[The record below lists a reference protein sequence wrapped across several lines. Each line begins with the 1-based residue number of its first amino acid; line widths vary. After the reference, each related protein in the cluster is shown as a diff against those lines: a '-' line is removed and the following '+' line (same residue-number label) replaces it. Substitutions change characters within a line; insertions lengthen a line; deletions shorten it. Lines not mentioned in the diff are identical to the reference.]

1 MLMLYFMEP
10 ELVPRRWT
18 ISEERVYL
26 NIIFVVIA
34 MEVNEKFYKLF
45 TIVNY
50 QTIWLNVFLYL

>member
-1 MLMLYFMEP
+1 MEP

-50 QTIWLNVFLYL
+50 QTI